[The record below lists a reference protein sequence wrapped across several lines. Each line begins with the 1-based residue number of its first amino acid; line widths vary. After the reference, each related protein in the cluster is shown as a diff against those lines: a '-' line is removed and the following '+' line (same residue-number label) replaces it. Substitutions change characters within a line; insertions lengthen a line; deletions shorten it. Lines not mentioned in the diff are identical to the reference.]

1 MKTIKNLT
9 AEEIRKSILQ
19 LAIQGKLVK
28 QDPSDEPASELVK
41 RIYAEKQK
49 LIREGKI
56 KKDKNESFIFKGDDN
71 CYYEKVGK
79 EIKNINDE
87 IPFEIPENWTFFK
100 LESLTAPVGNK
111 KNQILAKEI
120 LQEGKYPVITQGQ
133 NLIEGYTN
141 YENKLIAVNS
151 DEPVLMFGDH
161 TRNIKIIDF
170 PFVIGADGTKF
181 FKPIL
186 INAKYLFFVLSFIS
200 SNLKNRGYERHY
212 SLLKNELIPLPPLS
226 EQCRI
231 VNKIE
236 NFNNLLKQY
245 AILEQKLSLL
255 ESSFEE
261 KLKASIL
268 QYAIEGKLVKQNP
281 EDEPASVLLERIKS
295 EKEKLIK
302 EGKIKRDKNESFIY
316 QSDDKNYYENIIIWP
331 IPKSW
336 CITNL
341 GFIGEWKSG
350 STPNRSEAKN
360 FVGPIPWLKTGDLN
374 DSLVTNIPEHISE
387 EAFKRNKLRL
397 NPINTI
403 LIAMYGATIG
413 KLGILGLPATTNQ
426 ACCSCIVH
434 KGLNYKYLFYYLM
447 SQKKMLIDKGA
458 GGAQPN
464 ISKEKI
470 INHPILVPPYNEQL
484 KIVKKIEHLI
494 DLVA

>member
-1 MKTIKNLT
+1 M
-9 AEEIRKSILQ
+9 
-19 LAIQGKLVK
+19 
-28 QDPSDEPASELVK
+28 
-41 RIYAEKQK
+41 
-49 LIREGKI
+49 
-56 KKDKNESFIFKGDDN
+56 
-71 CYYEKVGK
+71 GK
-79 EIKNINDE
+79 EVRNITDE
-87 IPFEIPENWTFFK
+87 LPFEIPESWVWTRMLNLVRIFDKSPFK
-100 LESLTAPVGNK
+100 ASEGLINGEFPFYTSSQELKKYCNK
-111 KNQILAKEI
+111 AI
-120 LQEGKYPVITQGQ
+120 
-133 NLIEGYTN
+133 
-141 YENKLIAVNS
+141 YENGITMGTGGKGSVNIC
-151 DEPVLMFGDH
+151 LG
-161 TRNIKIIDF
+161 
-170 PFVIGADGTKF
+170 KF
-181 FKPIL
+181 STSTDCFNFTSIC
-186 INAKYLFFVLSFIS
+186 INLKYLFIFLSGKIDYIS
-200 SNLKNRGYERHY
+200 QTMFKGVGLKHLQKDQ
-212 SLLKNELIPLPPLS
+212 LLQELVPLPPIN
-226 EQCRI
+226 EQSRI
-231 VNKIE
+231 IKKIE
-236 NFNNLLKQY
+236 KCKPLLEIYKSIEGKLN
-245 AILEQKLSLL
+245 ILED
-255 ESSFEE
+255 SFEE

-268 QYAIEGKLVKQNP
+268 QYAIEGKLVKQDSN
-281 EDEPASVLLERIKS
+281 DEPASVLLEHIKA
-295 EKEKLIK
+295 EKEKLIE
-302 EGKIKRDKNESFIY
+302 EGKIKRDKHDSEIVIG
-316 QSDDKNYYENIIIWP
+316 DDKNYYKNIIFWP

-341 GFIGEWKSG
+341 GFIGEWRSG

-413 KLGILGLPATTNQ
+413 KLGILGLPSATNQ
-426 ACCSCIVH
+426 ACCSCIVY

>member
-79 EIKNINDE
+79 SEAVKLEDL
-87 IPFEIPENWTFFK
+87 PFEIPDSWCWIRQSNLCWLDNGLTQK
-100 LESLTAPVGNK
+100 AGNYPYLEAKVIRNK
-111 KNQILAKEI
+111 KVDKYISSGVLIDEMVKVILVDGENSGEVMNPPFIGYMGSTFKILDFVKSINFTWLLLIFELNKNLYKNSKTGAAIPHLNKKIFKDYLIALPPIEEQKRIVDKIESFNDSLQHYEI
-120 LQEGKYPVITQGQ
+120 L
-133 NLIEGYTN
+133 
-141 YENKLIAVNS
+141 EN
-151 DEPVLMFGDH
+151 
-161 TRNIKIIDF
+161 
-170 PFVIGADGTKF
+170 
-181 FKPIL
+181 
-186 INAKYLFFVLSFIS
+186 
-200 SNLKNRGYERHY
+200 
-212 SLLKNELIPLPPLS
+212 
-226 EQCRI
+226 
-231 VNKIE
+231 
-236 NFNNLLKQY
+236 
-245 AILEQKLSLL
+245 KLSLL
-255 ESSFEE
+255 ESSFKE

-268 QYAIEGKLVKQNP
+268 QYAIEGKLVKQDPN
-281 EDEPASVLLERIKS
+281 DEPASVLLDIIKN
-295 EKEKLIK
+295 EKERLIK
-302 EGKIKRDKNESFIY
+302 EGKIKRDKNESTIY
-316 QSDDKNYYENIIIWP
+316 LCDDKNYYENIIIWP